1 MRRFEAK
8 WLGMTPLLGINLITM
23 LHACQDQ
30 GRQKGLLAIPPRV
43 LAEETGLY
51 SRFQYC
57 RVRLAKR
64 GLVQK

>member
-1 MRRFEAK
+1 MAENDSFIRDKFNH
-8 WLGMTPLLGINLITM
+8 GV
-23 LHACQDQ
+23 ACLS
-30 GRQKGLLAIPPRV
+30 GSRQAEGVASDTPRV